1 MRWKYNIFR
10 YIKVHIYYILY
21 ATMVLFHCFSA
32 FKNDVLQNIG
42 LHVFIGPSLANL
54 SLLRLL
60 LLINIVS
67 QAKMSTYLNSSLAFG
82 LHLFLGPCFGLLRIS
97 TLMLSQTHEA
107 KNSFRAAIPKVFL
120 WKIQIYYLRLKI
132 NCLRFIK
139 GILLAWPITILQND
153 NITISWDF
161 FQANSTKVSRHG
173 CWCCQSEKIS
183 WYRNIIIL

>member
-1 MRWKYNIFR
+1 M
-10 YIKVHIYYILY
+10 YILY

-97 TLMLSQTHEA
+97 TSMLSQTHEA
-107 KNSFRAAIPKVFL
+107 KYSFWAAIPKVFL
-120 WKIQIYYLRLKI
+120 WKIQILPKI
-132 NCLRFIK
+132 KNK
-139 GILLAWPITILQND
+139 LLTFYKSN
-153 NITISWDF
+153 TISLTLYYI
-161 FQANSTKVSRHG
+161 TK
-173 CWCCQSEKIS
+173 W
-183 WYRNIIIL
+183 

>member
-1 MRWKYNIFR
+1 MKS
-10 YIKVHIYYILY
+10 ILY
-21 ATMVLFHCFSA
+21 LRNLKLKRITTRLKLNPLYLLFHCIILQSKSEKNALNSIAQLFIHHALNISTLNSLLLGLYFFCFSA

-97 TLMLSQTHEA
+97 TSMLSQTHEA
-107 KNSFRAAIPKVFL
+107 KNSFRVAIPKVFL
-120 WKIQIYYLRLKI
+120 
-132 NCLRFIK
+132 
-139 GILLAWPITILQND
+139 
-153 NITISWDF
+153 
-161 FQANSTKVSRHG
+161 
-173 CWCCQSEKIS
+173 
-183 WYRNIIIL
+183 

>member
-1 MRWKYNIFR
+1 MKS
-10 YIKVHIYYILY
+10 ILY
-21 ATMVLFHCFSA
+21 LRNLKLKRITTRLKLNPLYLLFHCIILQSQSEKNALNSIAQLFIHHALNISTTPNSLLLGLYFFCFSA

-97 TLMLSQTHEA
+97 TSMLSQTHEA
-107 KNSFRAAIPKVFL
+107 KNSFRVAIPKVFL
-120 WKIQIYYLRLKI
+120 
-132 NCLRFIK
+132 
-139 GILLAWPITILQND
+139 
-153 NITISWDF
+153 
-161 FQANSTKVSRHG
+161 
-173 CWCCQSEKIS
+173 
-183 WYRNIIIL
+183 